1 MYQERQFGAIE
12 HSRAKGA
19 RAMYFPDLLREYKN
33 LLKQMRA
40 DGVTSGE
47 LYREVQQAIQWMET
61 GYDPAEVRAKLRVDA
76 YTMDL
81 DLMQRYC
88 DYVFD
93 AEMMMP
99 EQLQT
104 VKKAIASRWMP
115 GEEDTMRADEFVKRH
130 FSDFRWQLNKSLD
143 SKEKIVGALK
153 GLTDNE
159 KAAFIAIEAEKMK
172 YEQVA
177 KLFGVEKGTVQS
189 YVKRAK
195 QKIRMNLAYGTQ
207 DSLFDDIA

>member
-1 MYQERQFGAIE
+1 MFGAIK

-19 RAMYFPDLLREYKN
+19 RALAKYFPDLLVEYKN
-33 LLKQMRA
+33 LLQKMKSE
-40 DGVTSGE
+40 GITSGDMF
-47 LYREVQQAIQWMET
+47 REVKEAIHWMET

-104 VKKAIASRWMP
+104 VKKAIVSRWMP
-115 GEEDTMRADEFVKRH
+115 GEEDSMRTDEFVKRH
-130 FSDFRWQLNKSLD
+130 FSDFRWQLNKAED
-143 SKEKIVGALK
+143 AKEKIIGAMK
-153 GLTDNE
+153 GLTNNE
-159 KAAFIAIEAEKMK
+159 KAAFIAVKAEKMT
-172 YEQVA
+172 YEKVA
-177 KLFGVEKGTVQS
+177 ELFGVEKGTVQS
-189 YVKRAK
+189 YVRRAE
-195 QKIRMNLAYGTQ
+195 QKIRMNLERGTQ